1 MAKPPPAFPWHQPF
15 GFVWVC
21 SVLGPDNGA
30 TMGAAQEGGNLCPAA
45 PGGLSLAAP
54 ITSLCPAGASCAARW
69 GRRRTWG
76 ERFYF

>member
-1 MAKPPPAFPWHQPF
+1 
-15 GFVWVC
+15 
-21 SVLGPDNGA
+21 
-30 TMGAAQEGGNLCPAA
+30 MGAAQEGGNLCPAA